1 MSNAEYAR
9 RTDVQIVIKG
19 SERTITM
26 NKDWASF
33 TYVDNE
39 EDEADDFQLKTH
51 DREGTWLRK
60 YLSAYV
66 EEQATAGAIIS
77 SPEEAEAQSGRTS
90 GSSGSSSSHNVYKV
104 TSSKGLNVRSGAG
117 EKYKILGKL
126 TYGDYIEVQSFS
138 NGWAKI
144 TYAGKTAYV
153 KGETLVSVGAS
164 SSSGKSSSNS
174 SSGTSG
180 EWAIGDEVIC
190 SGRPQY
196 SSYGDGKPG
205 SLVSNHKGKI
215 THLNLKTGIPYPI
228 CVDYLGW
235 FAINQVQKVGDPII
249 KANTGNNST
258 VSKGVKLS
266 ASIVLKNAGADGKDK
281 VLDCGLFEL
290 DSVELQ
296 GPPSSLTIKGTS
308 LSYASTIRQTLKSK
322 SWENMTLQGI
332 ANTIA
337 SANGMAVMFESS
349 NNPKYA
355 RAEQYRTSDIA
366 FLQKLCH
373 DAGCSLKA
381 ANNIIVIFDQ
391 ATYESKSAVRTIRF
405 GDGTYTKYKLSTGT
419 NNCYTSCRVYYTNS
433 SGVLISAT
441 EYAENYREGSD
452 SQQCL
457 EVKQRVS
464 SIAEAQELAHKL
476 LRLHNKFENE
486 ATFTL
491 PGDTDLVAGCVVALK
506 DFGMWDGSY
515 IISKATHT
523 VSTSGYT
530 TQVQLR
536 KVLKDNVK
544 VTTGNTTAAE
554 ETMGDTKE
562 QIHELAMQVIRGD
575 WGNGQVR
582 KDKLKAAGHDYA
594 TVQAEVNRILYG

>member
-1 MSNAEYAR
+1 MKCFG
-9 RTDVQIVIKG
+9 DG
-19 SERTITM
+19 
-26 NKDWASF
+26 
-33 TYVDNE
+33 TY
-39 EDEADDFQLKTH
+39 T
-51 DREGTWLRK
+51 
-60 YLSAYV
+60 
-66 EEQATAGAIIS
+66 
-77 SPEEAEAQSGRTS
+77 
-90 GSSGSSSSHNVYKV
+90 
-104 TSSKGLNVRSGAG
+104 
-117 EKYKILGKL
+117 KYKLCRSALRGAW
-126 TYGDYIEVQSFS
+126 IE
-138 NGWAKI
+138 I
-144 TYAGKTAYV
+144 
-153 KGETLVSVGAS
+153 
-164 SSSGKSSSNS
+164 
-174 SSGTSG
+174 
-180 EWAIGDEVIC
+180 
-190 SGRPQY
+190 
-196 SSYGDGKPG
+196 
-205 SLVSNHKGKI
+205 NHKGKI